1 MEFYYDPG
9 LVALSIVVAI
19 LGSFTGLVMTTGI
32 HRVPRHEAQL
42 RVILGGIGIGGGVWS
57 MHFIAMLAVQLPIPL
72 NYAVI
77 PTSVSALI
85 AVIGTAVALTTVSSD
100 RFGDATLPLSAL
112 FLGLG
117 IGGMHYIGMYGI
129 RGSCMI
135 QYSWFGVVISVLI
148 AIQASAVALWF
159 AFRQRGV
166 IDTFLGAIFLG
177 LTIALMHYSGMEA
190 TRFLPGAAM
199 EEDLALLWSEK
210 YLAFVITVTIYGV
223 CSTCLV
229 VFSFLI
235 WKPHWISE
243 SISPTTPRHDAY
255 YGKVADA
262 VIEQVRFL
270 GRTIERQ
277 KLEKHTPNK

>member
-1 MEFYYDPG
+1 
-9 LVALSIVVAI
+9 
-19 LGSFTGLVMTTGI
+19 
-32 HRVPRHEAQL
+32 
-42 RVILGGIGIGGGVWS
+42 
-57 MHFIAMLAVQLPIPL
+57 
-72 NYAVI
+72 
-77 PTSVSALI
+77 
-85 AVIGTAVALTTVSSD
+85 
-100 RFGDATLPLSAL
+100 
-112 FLGLG
+112 
-117 IGGMHYIGMYGI
+117 
-129 RGSCMI
+129 MI

-199 EEDLALLWSEK
+199 EEDLTLLWSEK
-210 YLAFVITVTIYGV
+210 YLAFAITVTIYGV